1 MTRHLLVGY
10 LATST
15 GRDALNLGIALA
27 REQDAHLHVVMIAP
41 QDSAYAG
48 IYPPAGGYGSI
59 LEEQL
64 GAWLDEALAG
74 VPDDVPATGH
84 VVTAESDAEG
94 LLVAAVQL
102 DCSMIIIGGRRG
114 GLLRR
119 YRLGSVATT
128 LLHTAP
134 VPVALA
140 PAGYEHGGPVGRL
153 TAMFGPRPGAVDVV
167 GLGIQA
173 ARRRSVPLRLVSLL
187 LLDRPDG
194 GSGADPDGGA
204 APAADGSG
212 PDART
217 GAETDED
224 VLAYVTQYAN
234 RRLADEAA
242 EMLDRGRASTL
253 IASGRTVDHAM
264 AHLEWQPDDVVIVGS
279 SRLAARGRLFLGS
292 TAAKMLRT
300 VPVPVVVVPAG
311 HTGPATAE
319 SDH

>member
-15 GRDALNLGIALA
+15 GRDALRLGIALA
-27 REQDAHLHVVMIAP
+27 REQDARLHVVMIAP

-48 IYPPAGGYGSI
+48 IYPPEQGYGSI

-64 GAWLDEALAG
+64 GAWLHEALAS

-94 LLVAAVQL
+94 LLAAAEQL
-102 DCSMIIIGGRRG
+102 DCAMIVIGGRSG

-119 YRLGSVATT
+119 FRLGSVATT

-134 VPVALA
+134 IPVALA
-140 PAGYEHGGPVGRL
+140 PAGYQHGGPVGRL
-153 TAMFGPRPGAVDVV
+153 TVMFGPRPGAVDVV

-187 LLDRPDG
+187 LLDRPG
-194 GSGADPDGGA
+194 EASGADPDGGA
-204 APAADGSG
+204 TMAG
-212 PDART
+212 PVI
-217 GAETDED
+217 GANDED
-224 VLAYVTQYAN
+224 VLASVTQYAN

-279 SRLAARGRLFLGS
+279 SRLAARGRLFLGG

-319 SDH
+319 SEH

>member
-94 LLVAAVQL
+94 LLVAAAQL

-187 LLDRPDG
+187 LLDRP
-194 GSGADPDGGA
+194 
-204 APAADGSG
+204 ADGAG
-212 PDART
+212 A
-217 GAETDED
+217 GAETDDD
-224 VLAYVTQYAN
+224 VLASVTRYAN
-234 RRLADEAA
+234 QRLADEAA

>member
-27 REQDAHLHVVMIAP
+27 REQDARLHVVMIAP
-41 QDSAYAG
+41 LDSAYAG
-48 IYPPAGGYGSI
+48 IYPPAGGYGNI

-64 GAWLDEALAG
+64 GAWLDEALAT

-94 LLVAAVQL
+94 LLAAAEQL
-102 DCSMIIIGGRRG
+102 GCSMIIIGGRSG

-134 VPVALA
+134 IPVALA
-140 PAGYEHGGPVGRL
+140 PAGYEHSGPVGRL

-173 ARRRSVPLRLVSLL
+173 AGRRSIPLRLVSLV
-187 LLDRPDG
+187 LLDR
-194 GSGADPDGGA
+194 AEE
-204 APAADGSG
+204 GSG
-212 PDART
+212 PGTAVD
-217 GAETDED
+217 DED
-224 VLAYVTQYAN
+224 VLASVTQYAN

-242 EMLDRGRASTL
+242 EMLDQGRATTL
-253 IASGRTVDHAM
+253 VASGPTVDHAM
-264 AHLEWQPDDVVIVGS
+264 AHLEWEPDDVVIVGS

>member
-27 REQDAHLHVVMIAP
+27 REQDARLHVVMIAQ

-94 LLVAAVQL
+94 LLAAAEQL

-153 TAMFGPRPGAVDVV
+153 TAMFGPRMPYWMATMPDAASGIMCGSRNGEIRPGPRSMSVLMPSLIIPIPPIPVPTTMPKRSASTSRTTWPSSPSRPASRSASPV
-167 GLGIQA
+167 A
-173 ARRRSVPLRLVSLL
+173 ATAKCVFRSWRR
-187 LLDRPDG
+187 
-194 GSGADPDGGA
+194 A
-204 APAADGSG
+204 SG
-212 PDART
+212 PSM
-217 GAETDED
+217 
-224 VLAYVTQYAN
+224 YC
-234 RRLADEAA
+234 
-242 EMLDRGRASTL
+242 RASKSFT
-253 IASGRTVDHAM
+253 S
-264 AHLEWQPDDVVIVGS
+264 
-279 SRLAARGRLFLGS
+279 
-292 TAAKMLRT
+292 
-300 VPVPVVVVPAG
+300 
-311 HTGPATAE
+311 PATWI
-319 SDH
+319 S